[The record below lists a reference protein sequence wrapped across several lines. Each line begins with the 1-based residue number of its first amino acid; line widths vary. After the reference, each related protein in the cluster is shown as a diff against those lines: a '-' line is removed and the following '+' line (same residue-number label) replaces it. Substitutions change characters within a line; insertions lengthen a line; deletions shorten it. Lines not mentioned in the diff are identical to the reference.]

1 MSKWD
6 QLLLDNG
13 IRTEWIGTVNF
24 NLRKPNFIIIHH
36 TAQDSLQQTI
46 KRLQ

>member
-1 MSKWD
+1 MSEMGSTV
-6 QLLLDNG
+6 LDNG
-13 IRTEWIGTVNF
+13 INTKWIGTVNF

-36 TAQDSLQQTI
+36 TGTLCSKLL